1 MPYRFPPLLR
11 RLAIVFLALAIVLA
25 IAWVVPWKLN
35 LLRGWIGER
44 VQAATGRTLVIDGDL
59 WWRFG
64 RHGRLTVEGLRFGNP
79 SWAGRAEFLQAR
91 RVEVDVALWPLLHG
105 RIVLPRVRAEQP
117 DLWLERAP
125 DGRRS
130 WRLDREQSDAK
141 RTLHLGS
148 VALDR
153 GVVTYAETARRAEVR
168 IAVQT
173 TIDGGGR
180 RRLQAEA
187 SGRWNDLPVKAR
199 AEGDEV
205 LQLRNEDQPYAF
217 ELDGR
222 IGSTSIVASGSVLRP
237 REPERADLQLKL
249 AGSSLGEWHRIAG
262 VGLPDTP
269 PYKTEGRLRFDGT
282 RWTYEDFKA
291 VVGRSDLGGRIAFER
306 RAPRPLLSG
315 ELVSSSL
322 DLADFGPVI
331 GKPRGAARAATAG
344 GPAKSTKDTTRTAT
358 QTAATAAATPT
369 VPAASAAAPAD
380 GQRRVL
386 PQQRFDAD
394 KWGTLDAAVHFVGQ
408 EVRNLGSFPIG
419 KLDFRVKMDD
429 RRLTLSP
436 LLLQLGGGRLDGDL
450 RIDGRAQPMAAQL
463 DLKLRRL
470 QLDTLLPQLR
480 STKSALGA
488 INGRLVLAGQGQSFA
503 QMLGSAD
510 GEAQLAMGRG
520 HVSNL
525 LLELLD
531 LDAYEALSF
540 LVRGD
545 RAVEVRCALV
555 DVGFQRGQ
563 MSTRAAVFDTVDTV
577 IEARGRADFTNEQL
591 DLRVTPTAKD
601 LSPLS
606 ARVPFDVKGPFAKP
620 QVSPDKARLFA
631 RGGGALL
638 LGLINPLAAII
649 PLIETGPGEDRDCA
663 ALMARATQEGLPTVA
678 PPAPA
683 VQKRK

>member
-1 MPYRFPPLLR
+1 MPTRFPPLLR
-11 RLAIVFLALAIVLA
+11 RLAIVLLALAIVLA
-25 IAWVVPWKLN
+25 VAWIVPWKLN
-35 LLRGWIGER
+35 PLRGWIGER

-64 RHGRLTVEGLRFGNP
+64 RHGRLTAEGLRIGNP
-79 SWAGRAEFLQAR
+79 AWAGRADFLQAR
-91 RVEVDVALWPLLHG
+91 RVELEVALWPLLRG
-105 RIVLPRVRAEQP
+105 RIVLPHVRAEQP

-125 DGRRS
+125 DGRRT
-130 WRLDREQSDAK
+130 WRLERAQNDGK
-141 RTLHLGS
+141 RTLFLGS

-153 GVVTYAETARRAEVR
+153 GVVTYAEPARRAEVR
-168 IAVQT
+168 FAVQT
-173 TIDGGGR
+173 RVDGGR
-180 RRLQAEA
+180 PRLQAEA

-205 LQLRNEDQPYAF
+205 LQLRNDDQPYAF

-222 IGSTSIVASGSVLRP
+222 IGGTAIAANGSIVRP
-237 REPERADLQLKL
+237 REPQRADLRIEL

-291 VVGRSDLGGRIAFER
+291 VVGRSDLGGRVAFER
-306 RAPRPLLSG
+306 RAPRSLFSG

-331 GKPRGAARAATAG
+331 GKARPAAGRALPATNAKKT
-344 GPAKSTKDTTRTAT
+344 PA
-358 QTAATAAATPT
+358 AATAAS
-369 VPAASAAAPAD
+369 AASAPSSD
-380 GQRRVL
+380 GPRRVL

-394 KWGTLDAAVHFVGQ
+394 KWGTLDAEVHFLGQ

-450 RIDGRAQPMAAQL
+450 RIDGRVQPMAAQL

-503 QMLGSAD
+503 QMLGSAN

-520 HVSNL
+520 QVSNL

-545 RAVEVRCALV
+545 RSVEVRCALV

-577 IEARGRADFTNEQL
+577 IEARGRADFKNEQL

-606 ARVPFDVKGPFAKP
+606 ARVPFDVKGPFSKP
-620 QVSPDKARLFA
+620 QVSPDKARLLA

-638 LGLINPLAAII
+638 LGLVNPLAAII
-649 PLIETGPGEDRDCA
+649 PLIETGPGEDRDCQ
-663 ALMARATQEGLPTVA
+663 ALTARAKQDGVSTA
-678 PPAPA
+678 APA
-683 VQKRK
+683 APATTQNRK

>member
-1 MPYRFPPLLR
+1 MSYRFPPLLR
-11 RLAIVFLALAIVLA
+11 RLAIAFLALAVVLA

-64 RHGRLTVEGLRFGNP
+64 RPGRLTVEGVRFANP

-117 DLWLERAP
+117 DLWMERAP
-125 DGRRS
+125 DGRRT
-130 WRLDREQSDAK
+130 WRLDRAQNDAK

-148 VALDR
+148 VTLDR

-168 IAVQT
+168 IAVET
-173 TIDGGGR
+173 TASGGR
-180 RRLQAEA
+180 ARLQADA
-187 SGRWNDLPVKAR
+187 SGRWNDLPVKAH

-205 LQLRNEDQPYAF
+205 LQLRNDDRPYAF

-222 IGSTSIVASGSVLRP
+222 IGSTAITASGSVVRP
-237 REPERADLQLKL
+237 REPERADVRLKL
-249 AGSSLGEWHRIAG
+249 AGGSLSEWHRIAG

-269 PYKTEGRLRFDGT
+269 PYKSEGQLRFDGV
-282 RWTYEDFKA
+282 RWTYEDFNA
-291 VVGRSDLGGRIAFER
+291 VIGRSDLGGRVAFER

-331 GKPRGAARAATAG
+331 GKARNAGRAAPAGGADKSAKTAG
-344 GPAKSTKDTTRTAT
+344 VTR
-358 QTAATAAATPT
+358 AA
-369 VPAASAAAPAD
+369 AASAPSAPAD

-394 KWGTLDAAVHFVGQ
+394 KWGTIDADVHFVGQ
-408 EVRNLGSFPIG
+408 EVRNLGNFPIG

-436 LLLQLGGGRLDGDL
+436 LLLLLGGGRLEGEV
-450 RIDGRAQPMAAQL
+450 RIDGRAQPMAGQI

-470 QLDTLLPQLR
+470 QLDTLLPKLR

-503 QMLGSAD
+503 QMLGSAN
-510 GEAQLAMGRG
+510 GEAQFAMGRG

-545 RAVEVRCALV
+545 RPVEVRCALI
-555 DVGFQRGQ
+555 DVGFERGQ
-563 MSTRAAVFDTVDTV
+563 MSTRTAVFDTVDTV
-577 IEARGRADFTNEQL
+577 IDARGRADFKNEQL

-606 ARVPFDVKGPFAKP
+606 ARVPFDLKGPFAKP
-620 QVSPDKARLFA
+620 QVSPDKKRLFA

-649 PLIETGPGEDRDCA
+649 PLIETGPGEDRDCT
-663 ALMARATQEGLPTVA
+663 ALMARATQEGLPTAA
-678 PPAPA
+678 PPAPEA
-683 VQKRK
+683 QKRK

>member
-11 RLAIVFLALAIVLA
+11 RLSIVFLALAIVLA

-35 LLRGWIGER
+35 LLRGWIGEQ

-141 RTLHLGS
+141 RTLHIGS

-173 TIDGGGR
+173 TASGGR
-180 RRLQAEA
+180 ARLQADA
-187 SGRWNDLPVKAR
+187 SGHWNGLPVKAR

-205 LQLRNEDQPYAF
+205 LQLRNDDQPYAF

-222 IGSTSIVASGSVLRP
+222 IGSTSIVASGSVVRP
-237 REPERADLQLKL
+237 REPERADVQLKL

-269 PYKTEGRLRFDGT
+269 PYKTEGQLRFDGV
-282 RWTYEDFKA
+282 RWTYEDFSA
-291 VVGRSDLGGRIAFER
+291 VVGRSDLGGRVAFER
-306 RAPRPLLSG
+306 RMPRPLLSG

-331 GKPRGAARAATAG
+331 GKARNAGRAAPAAG
-344 GPAKSTKDTTRTAT
+344 GADKST
-358 QTAATAAATPT
+358 TAAGSVTKAA
-369 VPAASAAAPAD
+369 AASAPTD
-380 GQRRVL
+380 GPRRVL

-394 KWGTLDAAVHFVGQ
+394 KWGTIDADVNFVGQ
-408 EVRNLGSFPIG
+408 EVRNLGNFPIG

-436 LLLQLGGGRLDGDL
+436 LLLLLGGGRLEGDL
-450 RIDGRAQPMAAQL
+450 RIDGRVQPMAAQL

-470 QLDTLLPQLR
+470 QLDTLLPKLR
-480 STKSALGA
+480 TTKSALGA

-510 GEAQLAMGRG
+510 GEAQFAMGRG

-545 RAVEVRCALV
+545 RPVEVRCALV

-577 IEARGRADFTNEQL
+577 IEARGRADFKNEQL

-649 PLIETGPGEDRDCA
+649 PLIETGPGEDRDCG
-663 ALMARATQEGLPTVA
+663 ALMARATQEGLPTAA
-678 PPAPA
+678 PPAPEG
-683 VQKRK
+683 QKRK

>member
-1 MPYRFPPLLR
+1 MPTRFPPLLR
-11 RLAIVFLALAIVLA
+11 RLAIALLTLAVGLAV
-25 IAWVVPWKLN
+25 AWVLPWKLN
-35 LLRGWIGER
+35 PLRGWIGER

-64 RHGRLTVEGLRFGNP
+64 RHGRLTAEGVRIGNP
-79 SWAGRAEFLQAR
+79 AWAGRADFLQAR
-91 RVEVDVALWPLLHG
+91 RVELEVALWPLLRG
-105 RIVLPRVRAEQP
+105 RIVLPQVRAEQP

-130 WRLDREQSDAK
+130 WRLERAQNDGK
-141 RTLHLGS
+141 RTLYLGS

-153 GVVTYAETARRAEVR
+153 GVVTYAETARRAELR
-168 IAVQT
+168 FAVQT
-173 TIDGGGR
+173 RVDDGR
-180 RRLQAEA
+180 PRLQAEA
-187 SGRWNDLPVKAR
+187 SGRWNDLPVQAH

-205 LQLRNEDQPYAF
+205 LQLRNDDRPYAF

-222 IGSTSIVASGSVLRP
+222 IGSTSIAASGSVLRP
-237 REPERADLQLKL
+237 REPERADLRLKL
-249 AGSSLGEWHRIAG
+249 AGGSLGEWHRIAG

-269 PYKTEGRLRFDGT
+269 PYKTEGRLRFDGV
-282 RWTYEDFKA
+282 RWTYEDFSA
-291 VVGRSDLGGRIAFER
+291 VVGRSDLGGRVAYER

-331 GKPRGAARAATAG
+331 GQARRSGAG
-344 GPAKSTKDTTRTAT
+344 RTG
-358 QTAATAAATPT
+358 
-369 VPAASAAAPAD
+369 AAAPAAAD
-380 GQRRVL
+380 GARRVL
-386 PQQRFDAD
+386 PQQRLDAD
-394 KWGTLDAAVHFVGQ
+394 KWGTLDADVHFVGQ
-408 EVRNLGSFPIG
+408 EVRNLGRFPIG
-419 KLDFRVKMDD
+419 RLDFRVKMDD

-436 LLLQLGGGRLDGDL
+436 LLLQLGGGRLEGEL
-450 RIDGRAQPMAAQL
+450 HLDGRAQPMAARL

-488 INGRLVLAGQGQSFA
+488 INGRLALAGQGPSFA
-503 QMLGSAD
+503 RMLGSAD

-520 HVSNL
+520 QVSNL

-531 LDAYEALSF
+531 LDAYESLKF

-577 IEARGRADFTNEQL
+577 IEARGRADFANEQL

-606 ARVPFDVKGPFAKP
+606 ARVPFDVKGPFAQP
-620 QVSPDKARLFA
+620 QVSPDKARLLA

-638 LGLINPLAAII
+638 LGLVNPLAALL
-649 PLIETGPGEDRDCA
+649 PLIETGPGEDRDCS
-663 ALMARATQEGLPTVA
+663 ALTARAQ
-678 PPAPA
+678 PP
-683 VQKRK
+683 QNRK